1 MQTRKLFQFN
11 FAPYFR
17 NVSRSTVWAMLCLA
31 LCILG
36 LGLSATADDH
46 KATIITFDAPGAAGT
61 TPYSIS
67 STGAITGSYWDA
79 SGVIHGFVRAPDGA
93 ITDFDYPGGTFTMPW
108 AINSRGE
115 ITGLYGDPTVANWDH
130 GFVRTPQGRFI
141 SFDAPGAGDGT
152 GCCGSLP
159 TSNGPGQGT
168 MGEAINPAGWI
179 GGDYVDSNNV
189 MHGFLRARDGKIM
202 DFVVPGASAYCGA
215 WVDGA
220 AGINPA
226 GAIVGAYLEAPGYVD
241 HGYVRA
247 PDGTITVFD
256 APGAGTGSFQGT
268 LPEGINSEGAI
279 VGNYVDSGGVNHG
292 FLRAAYGRI
301 ITFDFPGAA
310 QISGLGTI
318 PEDINSGGEIAGFY
332 FDADSV
338 GHGFVLTPN
347 GKFIRFDAPD
357 AVGGTFPAT
366 NNDAGAITGFYV
378 DSEGVY
384 HGFLRLPM
392 P

>member
-1 MQTRKLFQFN
+1 MF
-11 FAPYFR
+11 
-17 NVSRSTVWAMLCLA
+17 CLA
-31 LCILG
+31 LCMLG
-36 LGLSATADDH
+36 LGVSATAQWPP
-46 KATIITFDAPGAAGT
+46 IITFDAPGAAGT

-67 STGAITGSYWDA
+67 STGAITGAYWDA

-130 GFVRTPQGRFI
+130 GFVRTPQGMFI
-141 SFDAPGAGDGT
+141 RFDAPGAGDGT

-159 TSNGPGQGT
+159 SSNGPGQGT

-179 GGDYVDSNNV
+179 AGEYVDSYNV
-189 MHGFLRARDGKIM
+189 NHGFVRAPGGKIT
-202 DFVVPGASAYCGA
+202 DFAVPGANAYFGA

-226 GAIVGAYLEAPGYVD
+226 GAIAGGYVEVPSD
-241 HGYVRA
+241 VYHGYVRA
-247 PDGTITVFD
+247 PDGTITQINVS
-256 APGAGTGSFQGT
+256 GAGTGSFQGT
-268 LPEGINSEGAI
+268 ITSCINSEGAI
-279 VGNYVDSGGVNHG
+279 VGYYVDPSGVNHG
-292 FLRAAYGRI
+292 FLRAADGRI
-301 ITFDFPGAA
+301 TTFDFPGAP
-310 QISGLGTI
+310 QTPGLGTI
-318 PEDINSGGEIAGFY
+318 GANINSAGEIVGYY

-338 GHGFVLTPN
+338 AHGFVLSAN
-347 GKFIRFDAPD
+347 GKFTRFDAPG
-357 AVGGTFPAT
+357 AVGGTFPMT

-384 HGFLRLPM
+384 HGFLRPAT